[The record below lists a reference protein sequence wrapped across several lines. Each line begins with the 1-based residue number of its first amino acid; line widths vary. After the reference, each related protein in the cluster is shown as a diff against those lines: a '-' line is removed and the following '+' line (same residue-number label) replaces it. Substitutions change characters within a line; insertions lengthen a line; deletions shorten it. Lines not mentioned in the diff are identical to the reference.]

1 MCLAMNRSARH
12 VMWHTKKSIWCSRTW
27 IKSEGVFSVYLM
39 SNTLLVLPF
48 QCMTPPHSP
57 SFAETPTTTVQT
69 PSGPRS
75 VLPQPRLCSALPG
88 RNANHTGLQPGT
100 ITSPASPLTQETT
113 AGSQCRAM
121 ATSVIRHTA
130 DRPFTAHIPP
140 DSTGQQVRLV
150 EAENQGQQL
159 EAWGSITLS
168 PMVRLQPEAQSSP
181 WAGPGMEVFTKPLS
195 ESQGPFTA
203 SPPPPVSPCQL
214 NPLPQS
220 AMSSS
225 QVLCQVFPVNG
236 QTGIISAFVQAPVQ
250 MQTTNGPKPILPQSP
265 SSFPQQVLV
274 GSPVGQGTVM
284 FVVPQSSLSQS
295 HPGSQSVVTLGNTKL
310 LPLAP
315 APVYMPSG
323 QNGTSTQ
330 VDFSR
335 RRNYVC
341 NFPGCKKTYFKSS
354 HLKAHLRTH
363 TGWSHW
369 SVICLD
375 K

>member
-1 MCLAMNRSARH
+1 
-12 VMWHTKKSIWCSRTW
+12 
-27 IKSEGVFSVYLM
+27 M
-39 SNTLLVLPF
+39 SNTALVLCL

-57 SFAETPTTTVQT
+57 SFAETSTTTVQT
-69 PSGPRS
+69 FSGPRS

-88 RNANHTGLQPGT
+88 RNANHVGLQPGT
-100 ITSPASPLTQETT
+100 VTSSLGNPAPPFPQEPV

-140 DSTGQQVRLV
+140 DSTGQQARLV
-150 EAENQGQQL
+150 DTENQEQ
-159 EAWGSITLS
+159 
-168 PMVRLQPEAQSSP
+168 QPEAKGVAVTMSP
-181 WAGPGMEVFTKPLS
+181 VIPMQTETQNGQCAGPGMEVISQPPT
-195 ESQGPFTA
+195 ESQSPSTA
-203 SPPPPVSPCQL
+203 SPPPAVSPSQVNTL
-214 NPLPQS
+214 AQPAL
-220 AMSSS
+220 SSS
-225 QVLCQVFPVNG
+225 PLLCQVFPVNG

-250 MQTTNGPKPILPQSP
+250 MQTTNGQKAILPQSP

-284 FVVPQSSLSQS
+284 FVVPQSSMSQPQ
-295 HPGSQSVVTLGNTKL
+295 PGPQSVVTLGNTKL

-323 QNGTSTQ
+323 QNGNTTQ

-363 TGWSHW
+363 TGWSN
-369 SVICLD
+369 
-375 K
+375 